1 MWRLIPHCN
10 VDVLFCIPVYLEDK
24 NKMIF
29 FLKLAITKHPSFR
42 VMSSSPA
49 TDANADDR
57 NDNGNKIKNDDNYG
71 PRRNGVK
78 NSWG

>member
-1 MWRLIPHCN
+1 MEINPPLKM
-10 VDVLFCIPVYLEDK
+10 LFYILVYLEDK

-29 FLKLAITKHPSFR
+29 FMKLAITKYPSFR

-57 NDNGNKIKNDDNYG
+57 NDNDNEKSEKNNG
-71 PRRNGVK
+71 PRRNVRGFC
-78 NSWG
+78 

>member
-1 MWRLIPHCN
+1 M
-10 VDVLFCIPVYLEDK
+10 LFYILVYLEDK

-29 FLKLAITKHPSFR
+29 FMKLAITKHPSFR

-57 NDNGNKIKNDDNYG
+57 NDNGNKIKNDNDNEKC
-71 PRRNGVK
+71 NDHDKV
-78 NSWG
+78 ND